1 MTKKPT
7 TVKEWEKV
15 CENLNKALESMIA
28 DEVILKAKITG
39 LEEEVR
45 ELEEEFEDSFGEEFV
60 DELGAEIDKLEE
72 QLTMTVGVVKYLE
85 MKLERLNPVRGN

>member
-1 MTKKPT
+1 MTKSKKPT

-15 CENLNKALESMIA
+15 CDNLNKALNSMMA
-28 DEVILKAKITG
+28 DEENMQARL
-39 LEEEVR
+39 
-45 ELEEEFEDSFGEEFV
+45 
-60 DELGAEIDKLEE
+60 DKLEE

>member
-15 CENLNKALESMIA
+15 CENLNKALNSMMA
-28 DEVILKAKITG
+28 DEENMQARL
-39 LEEEVR
+39 
-45 ELEEEFEDSFGEEFV
+45 
-60 DELGAEIDKLEE
+60 DKLEE

-85 MKLERLNPVRGN
+85 MKLDRLNSVRGN